1 MFLGDKMSTNQSQYI
16 YTGLFFLFIF
26 ISGFWLSRGGKP
38 YGVGIFTVHKL
49 IGLAAGIYL
58 GVRVYRAHQTAPLG
72 EAEIAAILVTVV
84 LFISTVVAGGLLSTE
99 ESMPAFVSLV
109 HKISPYII
117 VASTIV
123 TLFLLHKRE

>member
-1 MFLGDKMSTNQSQYI
+1 MNTSQSQYV

-26 ISGFWLSRGGKP
+26 ISGFFVSHGGKP

-58 GVRVYRAHQTAPLG
+58 GVRVYRAHQAAPLG
-72 EAEIAAILVTVV
+72 TAEIAAIVVTVV
-84 LFISTVVAGGLLSTE
+84 FFISTVVAGGLLSTE
-99 ESMPAFVSLV
+99 EPMPAFVSLI
-109 HKISPYII
+109 HKISPYLI

-123 TLFLLHKRE
+123 TLYLLHKRG